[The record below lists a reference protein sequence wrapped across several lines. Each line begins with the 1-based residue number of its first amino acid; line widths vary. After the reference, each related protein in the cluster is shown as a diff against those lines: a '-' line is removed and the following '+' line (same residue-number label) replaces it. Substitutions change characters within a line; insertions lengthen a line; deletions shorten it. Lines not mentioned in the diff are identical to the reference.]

1 MIMKKCMIIICMSV
15 VMLFTNP
22 LILNAQEPATFTA
35 EEDDGY
41 MRADVIVTKFRVLNG
56 KVQYRR
62 WNETRG
68 YWVDPDW
75 IDL

>member
-1 MIMKKCMIIICMSV
+1 MSV

-22 LILNAQEPATFTA
+22 LMINAQEPGAFAA

-41 MRADVIVTKFRVLNG
+41 TRADVIVTKFRVLNG